1 MSSGN
6 QNLPANTLEQAM
18 LATRAE
24 YTAHVGR
31 IERAMTSE
39 MAVIKADQLTT
50 NQKMAELVTKGANL
64 ENNMSAMRDE
74 FRDKFSEITQALL
87 ELKQTSM
94 PPDQWE
100 LQFVGDVAC
109 AKGLVGKRQGGS
121 VVQSV
126 FARNFAV
133 HQVAEKIKASADE
146 AVQALNAAAVVNKLW
161 DWPSLATAAE
171 AAEAAKMADGD
182 NSGSGSDSEGWDNGK
197 RRKGGD
203 GKKTKSSGAGGSAG
217 VKCYTCGEVL
227 GNNDA
232 LKKHKGTKECNEKA
246 RAKLQARLAAL
257 GN

>member
-100 LQFVGDVAC
+100 LQFV
-109 AKGLVGKRQGGS
+109 
-121 VVQSV
+121 
-126 FARNFAV
+126 
-133 HQVAEKIKASADE
+133 AEKIKASADE

-161 DWPSLATAAE
+161 DWPGQATAAE

-182 NSGSGSDSEGWDNGK
+182 NSGSGSDSEASSGPKGSASGDSKGDSKGSRGRGYRGWDNGK
-197 RRKGGD
+197 RCKGGD

-217 VKCYTCGEVL
+217 VKCYACGEVL